1 MIFLCVSDRE
11 HVHIQAVKQDFGAVC
26 FLETEDVILI
36 FLKIFQT
43 LKDMLVRLKSGTD
56 VGEIQFLGVF
66 QNDLVHI
73 VHKDL
78 IFRIIIAVIGHS
90 RDTGAFGN
98 VCDRDIVV
106 FLSVHQLKKLS
117 QKSGKGRV

>member
-1 MIFLCVSDRE
+1 
-11 HVHIQAVKQDFGAVC
+11 
-26 FLETEDVILI
+26 
-36 FLKIFQT
+36 
-43 LKDMLVRLKSGTD
+43 MLVRLKSGTD
-56 VGEIQFLGVF
+56 VGEIQFLGVL